1 MTTMQNIEK
10 ELNTYSSDQPN
21 DKDLLPPFITKFFTI
36 RTRLVFSETKCVYI
50 VSDIIFNKKYILK
63 QVSGQHLSRSEKE
76 WELLSSLNHPS
87 IPKVY
92 KRYSDDSYTYMIRE
106 YFDGMTLDAYV
117 LENGVVQEDEAVALA
132 IQICDLLTY
141 LHSQNPPII
150 YRDIKPQNLVLR
162 PGGKIGLIDFET
174 SGQYDLQ
181 AGSDAIYAEPLQTA
195 APEQS
200 EYQQT
205 EIYAL
210 GMLLIYLETGSYDR
224 INACH
229 MTPRLKKIAE
239 KCMEFSPKDRY
250 KNVEEVKKHLLG
262 KRKFVFSRKLTVG
275 LSALLIGSTI
285 VFGVLSALDPARQA
299 ESKNDE
305 GIKQTEPVNY
315 GETTQAESPKDEETT
330 QAEQASDETATLIE
344 PTIHDV
350 AAQAESTKDATATQA
365 EPTKHEETAQ
375 AEQAEQ
381 GNDATTIPVEPTK
394 RKETEN
400 VTFKNPGIEKAVRSV
415 LGKTAD
421 EPLGKSELDR
431 VTNIEIIG
439 DLQSPVVYGDL
450 QHDYYGNRLAYNG
463 KDLKRGPVD
472 SLEDLALLPCLS
484 ELTLVYQQITDLSGI
499 EKLHYLY
506 FVSLAYNNISDL
518 TPLKDMESITF
529 LRVNCNPIK
538 DLSPLKNLTK
548 LTYLQIP
555 GTKVDDLS
563 PLSSMQFLTT
573 LDIFQM
579 KDLDLS
585 PLKDLK
591 NLNDIIQ

>member
-181 AGSDAIYAEPLQTA
+181 AGSDAIYVEALQTA

-250 KNVEEVKKHLLG
+250 KNVEEVKKYLLD

-299 ESKNDE
+299 ES
-305 GIKQTEPVNY
+305 
-315 GETTQAESPKDEETT
+315 PKDEEITPAELANNETT
-330 QAEQASDETATLIE
+330 TLIK
-344 PTIHDV
+344 PTKHEE
-350 AAQAESTKDATATQA
+350 AAQVESTKDEGIPQVESAKDEGIPQAESTKDATATQA
-365 EPTKHEETAQ
+365 EPTKREETA
-375 AEQAEQ
+375 QAEQ
-381 GNDATTIPVEPTK
+381 GNDATTIPVEPTN

-431 VTNIEIIG
+431 VTSIEIIG
-439 DLQSPVVYGDL
+439 DLQTPVAYGDL

-529 LRVNCNPIK
+529 LRINCNPIK